1 MFWNFLKFLRIIKN
15 TVSYGITET
24 WGLWVIEQQS
34 ALVDRIASCSSFCFI
49 YFLFLLVL
57 FLNKQD

>member
-34 ALVDRIASCSSFCFI
+34 ALVDRIASSSFCFI